1 MTREE
6 MRMRRELQKAIEKEH
21 LRPISK
27 SHGYKMIAGIPYIVH
42 NDWLYTIL
50 VSNSH
55 NSIRIVI
62 EVKPVIIDEVFW
74 TVFEMKEEASKK
86 PFSFHVNAAFA
97 PRSFW
102 LEEWKIPVM
111 EIEEA
116 DTVLEKAFVEI
127 DEKIAGYCEQL
138 KTIQDFKELVQ
149 SHEPV
154 NYLNCILC
162 DIAEGNF
169 ESALTKVEEELS
181 NNHSGG
187 FASPKDGDIYDYV
200 KRYCNI
206 QLFNER

>member
-6 MRMRRELQKAIEKEH
+6 IRMRRELQKAIEKEH

-102 LEEWKIPVM
+102 LEE
-111 EIEEA
+111 
-116 DTVLEKAFVEI
+116 L
-127 DEKIAGYCEQL
+127 
-138 KTIQDFKELVQ
+138 
-149 SHEPV
+149 
-154 NYLNCILC
+154 
-162 DIAEGNF
+162 
-169 ESALTKVEEELS
+169 
-181 NNHSGG
+181 
-187 FASPKDGDIYDYV
+187 
-200 KRYCNI
+200 
-206 QLFNER
+206 LFGRSFGL

>member
-6 MRMRRELQKAIEKEH
+6 MRMRRELQKAIEKEY

-27 SHGYKMIAGIPYIVH
+27 SHGYKMIAGIPYFVH

-74 TVFEMKEEASKK
+74 TVYEMKEEASKK
-86 PFSFHVNAAFA
+86 PFSFHVNAALA
-97 PRSFW
+97 PWSFR

-111 EIEEA
+111 AIEEVETILA
-116 DTVLEKAFVEI
+116 KAFVEI
-127 DEKIAGYCEQL
+127 DEKIAGYCEQI

-149 SHEPV
+149 SHEPF

-200 KRYCNI
+200 KRYCNNQI
-206 QLFNER
+206 

>member
-6 MRMRRELQKAIEKEH
+6 MRMRRELQKAIEKDY

-27 SHGYKMIAGIPYIVH
+27 SHGYKMIGGIPYIVH

-74 TVFEMKEEASKK
+74 TVFKMKEEVSKK
-86 PFSFHVNAAFA
+86 SFSFHVNAAFA
-97 PRSFW
+97 PWSFW

-111 EIEEA
+111 AIEEIEP
-116 DTVLEKAFVEI
+116 VLEKAFVDI
-127 DEKIAGYCEQL
+127 DEKIAVYCEQIR
-138 KTIQDFKELVQ
+138 TIQDFKELVQ

-181 NNHSGG
+181 NKHSGG
-187 FASPKDGDIYDYV
+187 FASTQDGDIYEYV
-200 KRYCNI
+200 KRYCKN
-206 QLFNER
+206 QL

>member
-1 MTREE
+1 
-6 MRMRRELQKAIEKEH
+6 
-21 LRPISK
+21 
-27 SHGYKMIAGIPYIVH
+27 MIAGIPYIVH

-127 DEKIAGYCEQL
+127 DEKIAGYCEQI
-138 KTIQDFKELVQ
+138 KTIQDF
-149 SHEPV
+149 
-154 NYLNCILC
+154 N
-162 DIAEGNF
+162 
-169 ESALTKVEEELS
+169 
-181 NNHSGG
+181 
-187 FASPKDGDIYDYV
+187 PKP
-200 KRYCNI
+200 
-206 QLFNER
+206 

>member
-1 MTREE
+1 
-6 MRMRRELQKAIEKEH
+6 MRMRRELQKAIEKDY

-27 SHGYKMIAGIPYIVH
+27 SHGYKMIGGIPYIVH

-74 TVFEMKEEASKK
+74 TVFEMKEEVSKK

-97 PRSFW
+97 PWSFW

-111 EIEEA
+111 AIEEIEP
-116 DTVLEKAFVEI
+116 VLEKAFVDI
-127 DEKIAGYCEQL
+127 DEKIAVYCEQIR
-138 KTIQDFKELVQ
+138 TIQDFKELVQ

-181 NNHSGG
+181 NKHSGG
-187 FASPKDGDIYDYV
+187 FASTQDGDIYEYV
-200 KRYCNI
+200 KRYCKNNN
-206 QLFNER
+206 LFFLN

>member
-6 MRMRRELQKAIEKEH
+6 MRMRRELQKAIEKDY

-27 SHGYKMIAGIPYIVH
+27 SHGYKMIGGIPYIVH

-74 TVFEMKEEASKK
+74 TVFEMKEEVSKK

-111 EIEEA
+111 AIEEIEP
-116 DTVLEKAFVEI
+116 VLEKAFVDI
-127 DEKIAGYCEQL
+127 DEKIAVYCEQIR
-138 KTIQDFKELVQ
+138 TIQDFKELVQ

-181 NNHSGG
+181 NKNSGG
-187 FASPKDGDIYDYV
+187 FASTQDGDIYEYV
-200 KRYCNI
+200 KRYCKN
-206 QLFNER
+206 QL

>member
-1 MTREE
+1 
-6 MRMRRELQKAIEKEH
+6 
-21 LRPISK
+21 
-27 SHGYKMIAGIPYIVH
+27 MIAGIPYIVH
-42 NDWLYTIL
+42 NDWLYAIL

-116 DTVLEKAFVEI
+116 DIVLEKAFVEI
-127 DEKIAGYCEQL
+127 DEKIAGYCEQIR
-138 KTIQDFKELVQ
+138 TIQDFKELVQ

-162 DIAEGNF
+162 DIAEGNY
-169 ESALTKVEEELS
+169 ESALAKVEEELS

-187 FASPKDGDIYDYV
+187 FVSPQDGDIYEYV
-200 KRYCNI
+200 KRYCKN

>member
-1 MTREE
+1 
-6 MRMRRELQKAIEKEH
+6 
-21 LRPISK
+21 
-27 SHGYKMIAGIPYIVH
+27 
-42 NDWLYTIL
+42 
-50 VSNSH
+50 
-55 NSIRIVI
+55 
-62 EVKPVIIDEVFW
+62 
-74 TVFEMKEEASKK
+74 
-86 PFSFHVNAAFA
+86 
-97 PRSFW
+97 
-102 LEEWKIPVM
+102 M

-127 DEKIAGYCEQL
+127 DEKIAVYCEQI

-187 FASPKDGDIYDYV
+187 FASPQDGDIYDYV
-200 KRYCNI
+200 KRYCNNQI
-206 QLFNER
+206 